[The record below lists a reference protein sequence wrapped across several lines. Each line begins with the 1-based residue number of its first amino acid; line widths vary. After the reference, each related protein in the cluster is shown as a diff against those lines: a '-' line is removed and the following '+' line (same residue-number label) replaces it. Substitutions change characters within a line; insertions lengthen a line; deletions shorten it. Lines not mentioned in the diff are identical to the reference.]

1 MSLKIRSFNRPTS
14 SRGRP
19 TWLQAILP
27 FPIGRGGHLLE
38 CLEHWTGRPALKR
51 RNAGADGL
59 LVGTPPALG
68 LGSVLLVAFFGPCA
82 LSVPLTGGHLGELSR
97 LRLRALWALALAA
110 GLQLAILR
118 IHPGGV
124 GWVHEALHLSSYLLA
139 AWFVV
144 ANMRIPGVP
153 LIGLGGAL
161 NFLVIAANGGV
172 MPIRPAA
179 FTAAGLASAPHI
191 FQNSAVVASPR
202 LPFLGDVFAVP
213 GPLPFHNVFSAG
225 DICIAIGGAVAL
237 HLVCRSRLVPSGKGQ
252 FLALGRHRGFMRLW
266 GAQAAS
272 NLGDWVYSL
281 AVATSLAKRGGGPE
295 AFALLLVL
303 QVAPSAVVGV
313 LGGPLVDRMPR
324 KRLMIGADVL
334 RGLAVA
340 SLLVAGP
347 PSRAHLYG
355 VAFGL
360 GVFGALFQPSFQASL
375 PNLVPRESLVA
386 ANALVSTTFHVA
398 VMAGPILGGLLV
410 THLGHAAFAVN
421 AASFALSAFL
431 VSGETPAGRPG
442 DHLRE
447 SGAALLGRNAVRG
460 DHAAGPVGLRRPRPD
475 HAGVRDQGAARTSV
489 HPADP
494 GEQASGPGGGGRRV
508 GRGDGP
514 GSLAAPAAARRWAR
528 ERLFALCIAAVG
540 VAVLVASQ
548 QRLLS
553 AVLLLWFVAGVGNGG
568 GTVFYESLLQER
580 VPIHPRKGHGGFGG
594 HAGRVVPGGGVR
606 GRGGGGPIWG
616 SGPPSPGPAACSC
629 SPRSSPG
636 SPSPARASHGRWLR
650 PPTGR
655 APERRPSTAPRG
667 GLRPAGGPTPPW
679 PAGPSRSRPGPRG
692 RSARRSGRPHE
703 RTP

>member
-1 MSLKIRSFNRPTS
+1 
-14 SRGRP
+14 
-19 TWLQAILP
+19 
-27 FPIGRGGHLLE
+27 
-38 CLEHWTGRPALKR
+38 
-51 RNAGADGL
+51 
-59 LVGTPPALG
+59 
-68 LGSVLLVAFFGPCA
+68 VLLVAFFGLCA

-410 THLGHAAFAVN
+410 THLGAEPAFAVN

-431 VSGETPAGRPG
+431 VSGVRFPPVDPATTSESPGR
-442 DHLRE
+442 
-447 SGAALLGRNAVRG
+447 ALLDGMRYVATTPLVRWVFV
-460 DHAAGPVGLRRPRPD
+460 ALGLIMLASAIKAPLEPLFILRTLGNKPQALGVV
-475 HAGVRDQGAARTSV
+475 AGVWG
-489 HPADP
+489 
-494 GEQASGPGGGGRRV
+494 V
-508 GRGDGP
+508 GMVL

-580 VPIHPRKGHGGFGG
+580 VPDSIR
-594 HAGRVVPGGGVR
+594 GRVMAASEATLDASFLVGAFAAGVVGTHLGVR
-606 GRGGGGPIWG
+606 AAFAG
-616 SGPPSPGPAACSC
+616 SGGLFLLAALFTRLTIARPGVSRPVAQAAD
-629 SPRSSPG
+629 
-636 SPSPARASHGRWLR
+636 
-650 PPTGR
+650 
-655 APERRPSTAPRG
+655 RPSA
-667 GLRPAGGPTPPW
+667 
-679 PAGPSRSRPGPRG
+679 
-692 RSARRSGRPHE
+692 
-703 RTP
+703 